1 MKQIKKFAAALLAIV
16 MFATICPFG
25 ALADTDRQR
34 DETNAIP
41 EAVADVIAAINA
53 LSPVENLAYDLDDL
67 ELATSAVNNAE
78 ALYDELSDEEKAMV
92 SNYVILLEAKDVIAA
107 RQFEKLV
114 YDRLGELEEITL
126 SSIPIVEEVHDAYDL
141 LSTRQRSYVREYYIT
156 LFTDAINAINHE
168 WDEVHAVEALISA
181 LPQVI
186 EATDA
191 EIESAQAVILQARGA
206 YEALDDVQKNEVR
219 NYSFLVSAEAALE
232 NASTILNVI
241 DLISQIPEVIIPAH
255 QQIIEAAREAYDAL
269 SEENMLLVTNYDYLV
284 ESEMVLDVVL
294 AIEAIP
300 EIINVENGTSIRKV
314 RTALSNLDEEGID
327 YRVGNIIDL
336 SNAEVVLEVVE
347 LIASIPF
354 VISPEDADAIADAGD
369 EYSLLSEELQDR
381 VGNTDYLRDSEAVI
395 TVVSLI
401 DEVLDL
407 EPTIANKP
415 SFVAADVQY
424 YELTEEQRPRV
435 GNYRNLATVLA
446 IITNLEIEIADC
458 KSLIAAIPFVLVP
471 EDMETVAAAR
481 SAYNALNAEQKTYV
495 DNYGYLVESEAVISA
510 VLSIDEIPMP
520 IMPEDAETIA
530 VAREDYDELD
540 GVARLE
546 RVGNA
551 DHLFYAEEALP
562 VVLLIDEIP
571 TEDLL
576 LADTDF
582 VSNVEAEYED
592 LSDEAKEYVGNR
604 QTLFN
609 AIDILNDLWA
619 QVNNAIQ
626 ALELVYSLS
635 NRSLY
640 VEDNGVITAAR
651 DAYDAL
657 NADQQNY
664 IITNYA
670 YLIPALEEAERVIA
684 VVNAVAA
691 IPKPLGAMD
700 ENGERHIEADRR
712 AVDAANS
719 AYLELSESERER
731 VGNDEIL
738 DAAYAAIDVVVMI
751 DALELDP
758 VMIAYTEQIEAARE
772 AYESLY
778 DLAKEYVGN
787 IDELMFA
794 ESELERLWN
803 EINNAIDLIDRIT
816 FPVCLSDAPYIN
828 MVRGAYDALSDE
840 QKTFVTNYNMLLYA
854 ERELCTLYG
863 QVAIVMSCITALP
876 YQVTLDDADTI
887 NAIWRAYYA
896 LTAEQQAE
904 VTNLAKLQNATE
916 QLAQLRAQVDEVIR
930 LIDAIPE
937 LNDNNFDSFEAAV
950 IAAREAY
957 DAIANPVDAAY
968 VVNYDVL
975 IAAEGE
981 LVHIVIDMIDSMN
994 SGELNDIDL
1003 VDIRANFEAALAVYN
1018 ELSEELKSRVVN
1030 SGILTGLQ
1038 ELYAQA
1044 EVGIS
1049 TVSQLFDY
1057 VLDLENGLPDPE
1069 DNPDEF
1075 TALYRNNSY
1084 YTDLVMDAFDL
1095 VYGPDN
1101 NLSEQQQRYIAHM
1114 LENDIIAMSAYDGV
1128 LSSYNP
1134 GHEPYNQ
1141 DNYNE
1146 DGWLVLN
1153 DYVYSLYVPM
1163 RADVNGDGV
1172 IDLRDAVLLMRAAIG
1187 TYELTSVGSLAHDIN
1202 GDGVINITDAITI
1215 MRQVL
1220 AS

>member
-1 MKQIKKFAAALLAIV
+1 
-16 MFATICPFG
+16 
-25 ALADTDRQR
+25 
-34 DETNAIP
+34 
-41 EAVADVIAAINA
+41 
-53 LSPVENLAYDLDDL
+53 
-67 ELATSAVNNAE
+67 
-78 ALYDELSDEEKAMV
+78 
-92 SNYVILLEAKDVIAA
+92 
-107 RQFEKLV
+107 
-114 YDRLGELEEITL
+114 
-126 SSIPIVEEVHDAYDL
+126 
-141 LSTRQRSYVREYYIT
+141 
-156 LFTDAINAINHE
+156 
-168 WDEVHAVEALISA
+168 
-181 LPQVI
+181 
-186 EATDA
+186 
-191 EIESAQAVILQARGA
+191 
-206 YEALDDVQKNEVR
+206 
-219 NYSFLVSAEAALE
+219 
-232 NASTILNVI
+232 
-241 DLISQIPEVIIPAH
+241 
-255 QQIIEAAREAYDAL
+255 
-269 SEENMLLVTNYDYLV
+269 
-284 ESEMVLDVVL
+284 
-294 AIEAIP
+294 
-300 EIINVENGTSIRKV
+300 
-314 RTALSNLDEEGID
+314 
-327 YRVGNIIDL
+327 
-336 SNAEVVLEVVE
+336 
-347 LIASIPF
+347 
-354 VISPEDADAIADAGD
+354 
-369 EYSLLSEELQDR
+369 
-381 VGNTDYLRDSEAVI
+381 
-395 TVVSLI
+395 
-401 DEVLDL
+401 
-407 EPTIANKP
+407 
-415 SFVAADVQY
+415 
-424 YELTEEQRPRV
+424 
-435 GNYRNLATVLA
+435 
-446 IITNLEIEIADC
+446 
-458 KSLIAAIPFVLVP
+458 
-471 EDMETVAAAR
+471 
-481 SAYNALNAEQKTYV
+481 
-495 DNYGYLVESEAVISA
+495 
-510 VLSIDEIPMP
+510 
-520 IMPEDAETIA
+520 
-530 VAREDYDELD
+530 
-540 GVARLE
+540 
-546 RVGNA
+546 
-551 DHLFYAEEALP
+551 
-562 VVLLIDEIP
+562 
-571 TEDLL
+571 
-576 LADTDF
+576 
-582 VSNVEAEYED
+582 
-592 LSDEAKEYVGNR
+592 
-604 QTLFN
+604 
-609 AIDILNDLWA
+609 
-619 QVNNAIQ
+619 
-626 ALELVYSLS
+626 
-635 NRSLY
+635 
-640 VEDNGVITAAR
+640 
-651 DAYDAL
+651 
-657 NADQQNY
+657 
-664 IITNYA
+664 
-670 YLIPALEEAERVIA
+670 
-684 VVNAVAA
+684 
-691 IPKPLGAMD
+691 
-700 ENGERHIEADRR
+700 
-712 AVDAANS
+712 
-719 AYLELSESERER
+719 
-731 VGNDEIL
+731 
-738 DAAYAAIDVVVMI
+738 
-751 DALELDP
+751 
-758 VMIAYTEQIEAARE
+758 MIAYTEQIEAARE

-803 EINNAIDLIDRIT
+803 EINNVIDLIDRIT

-1003 VDIRANFEAALAVYN
+1003 VDIKDNYEAALAVYN

-1057 VLDLENGLPDPE
+1057 VLDLENGLPDP
-1069 DNPDEF
+1069 NHDEF
-1075 TALYRNNSY
+1075 TDLYSNSD
-1084 YTDLVMDAFDL
+1084 YTDLVRAAFDL

>member
-1 MKQIKKFAAALLAIV
+1 M
-16 MFATICPFG
+16 
-25 ALADTDRQR
+25 
-34 DETNAIP
+34 
-41 EAVADVIAAINA
+41 
-53 LSPVENLAYDLDDL
+53 
-67 ELATSAVNNAE
+67 
-78 ALYDELSDEEKAMV
+78 
-92 SNYVILLEAKDVIAA
+92 
-107 RQFEKLV
+107 
-114 YDRLGELEEITL
+114 
-126 SSIPIVEEVHDAYDL
+126 
-141 LSTRQRSYVREYYIT
+141 
-156 LFTDAINAINHE
+156 
-168 WDEVHAVEALISA
+168 
-181 LPQVI
+181 
-186 EATDA
+186 
-191 EIESAQAVILQARGA
+191 
-206 YEALDDVQKNEVR
+206 
-219 NYSFLVSAEAALE
+219 
-232 NASTILNVI
+232 
-241 DLISQIPEVIIPAH
+241 
-255 QQIIEAAREAYDAL
+255 
-269 SEENMLLVTNYDYLV
+269 
-284 ESEMVLDVVL
+284 
-294 AIEAIP
+294 
-300 EIINVENGTSIRKV
+300 
-314 RTALSNLDEEGID
+314 
-327 YRVGNIIDL
+327 
-336 SNAEVVLEVVE
+336 
-347 LIASIPF
+347 
-354 VISPEDADAIADAGD
+354 
-369 EYSLLSEELQDR
+369 
-381 VGNTDYLRDSEAVI
+381 
-395 TVVSLI
+395 
-401 DEVLDL
+401 DL

-415 SFVAADVQY
+415 SFVAAEGQY

-435 GNYRNLATVLA
+435 GNYRDLATVLA

-458 KSLIAAIPFVLVP
+458 KSLIAVIPFVLVP

-481 SAYNALNAEQKTYV
+481 SAYDALNAEQKMYV
-495 DNYGYLVESEAVISA
+495 DNYGYLVESEAVIRA
-510 VLSIDEIPMP
+510 VLSIDEITMP

-582 VSNVEAEYED
+582 VSNVEAEYEY

-609 AIDILNDLWA
+609 AIDILNNLWE
-619 QVNNAIQ
+619 QVNNAVQ

-670 YLIPALEEAERVIA
+670 YLIPALEKAERVIA

-731 VGNDEIL
+731 VGNDENL

-803 EINNAIDLIDRIT
+803 EINNVIDLIDRIT

-975 IAAEGE
+975 VAAEGDM

-1069 DNPDEF
+1069 LNQSDF
-1075 TALYRNNSY
+1075 IALYSNSD
-1084 YTDLVMDAFDL
+1084 YTDLVRAAFDL
-1095 VYGPDN
+1095 FYGRDN
-1101 NLSEQQQRYIAHM
+1101 NLSEQQKRYIAHM
-1114 LENDIIAMSAYDGV
+1114 LETDIIALSYYDGV
-1128 LSSYNP
+1128 LSLYND

-1141 DNYNE
+1141 DDYDE
-1146 DGWLVLN
+1146 DGWLVLSY
-1153 DYVYSLYVPM
+1153 YVYSLYAPM
-1163 RADVNGDGV
+1163 QADVNGDGV
-1172 IDLRDAVLLMRAAIG
+1172 IDLSDAVLLMRASMG
-1187 TYELTSVGSLAHDIN
+1187 TYELTSVGYLAHDIN
-1202 GDGVINITDAITI
+1202 GDGVINITDAMII